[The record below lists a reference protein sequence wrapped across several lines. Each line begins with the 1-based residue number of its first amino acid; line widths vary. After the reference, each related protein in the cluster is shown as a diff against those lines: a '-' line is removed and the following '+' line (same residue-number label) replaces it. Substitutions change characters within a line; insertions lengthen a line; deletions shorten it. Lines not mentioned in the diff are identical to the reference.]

1 MLVLPTCDVDIK
13 IGDHIAQ
20 IMFSKP
26 EEISFEEVSDFTDK
40 TVRGIGGFGS
50 TNKLWFFL
58 AFFSKKMDQ
67 TLYDFSSFNT
77 ITEKENFVK
86 ELIKKQVDLS
96 ERLCDV
102 YSGNEVFDT
111 HYILLLNIQ
120 NSNFYRVLSS
130 SLTTQVTIDQSAN
143 IFVQVLEEYVSIIIT
158 N

>member
-1 MLVLPTCDVDIK
+1 
-13 IGDHIAQ
+13 
-20 IMFSKP
+20 
-26 EEISFEEVSDFTDK
+26 
-40 TVRGIGGFGS
+40 
-50 TNKLWFFL
+50 
-58 AFFSKKMDQ
+58 MDQ
-67 TLYDFSSFNT
+67 TLYDFGSFNT

-102 YSGNEVFDT
+102 YSGNEVFDA